1 MNYKSTI
8 SLILISMTSVSCA
21 TSIKWTGDISSHKEN
36 YLKEY
41 KKFRSELCQKS
52 DEKTFQERLKAYRGT
67 GYWIPELNGEVD
79 TDTIKELLPEIENKL
94 KWIKSQKSLVSSKK
108 KWPKDQV
115 TLSIRKTLKELLELK
130 KSELS
135 NDENFKTKSRQASL
149 KLIAKLKED
158 YQKLTQEY
166 SFFTSYKFPMDHLKN
181 RKVHDV
187 YRESEK
193 PEDKK
198 KANYAFFYRKIH
210 EDGTYYQNHTSPDLY
225 LRTTLDTVYFEIR
238 EHGFFLT
245 EEARYD
251 LDFVLDKID
260 SEMGKGKD
268 KILERLSE
276 WEKRTQEGF
285 EFYSSLTKVE
295 NAAKSHELIQ
305 NHMKASRALKE
316 FVYQKEALVYKY
328 WHPKNEL
335 MKAIFVLET
344 ILLNEVG
351 PVDGKDALERIDVS
365 KVVMNRLDKPKYL
378 RIGESEFLYPYLV
391 KEVTKKDIKEERWLN
406 ALFKQGEFSFSYY
419 YIPGVVNIFCPDE
432 APSAKKLREENV
444 EIALRALKDE
454 PGVFTPTR
462 YFSRASMVG
471 RIHMDTVWDNYSAYP
486 ERAGLLA
493 NEQSLLREKFSSGD
507 YVFLYTF
514 KDPVGESYQ
523 VIKVDGK
530 TFVYRQHEGQMIF
543 YNYRNPHFFRY
554 FSKR

>member
-79 TDTIKELLPEIENKL
+79 TDTIKELLPEIESKL

-251 LDFVLDKID
+251 LDFVLYKID
-260 SEMGKGKD
+260 SEMSKGKD

-276 WEKRTQEGF
+276 WEKRTQ
-285 EFYSSLTKVE
+285 
-295 NAAKSHELIQ
+295 
-305 NHMKASRALKE
+305 
-316 FVYQKEALVYKY
+316 
-328 WHPKNEL
+328 
-335 MKAIFVLET
+335 
-344 ILLNEVG
+344 
-351 PVDGKDALERIDVS
+351 
-365 KVVMNRLDKPKYL
+365 
-378 RIGESEFLYPYLV
+378 
-391 KEVTKKDIKEERWLN
+391 
-406 ALFKQGEFSFSYY
+406 
-419 YIPGVVNIFCPDE
+419 
-432 APSAKKLREENV
+432 
-444 EIALRALKDE
+444 
-454 PGVFTPTR
+454 
-462 YFSRASMVG
+462 
-471 RIHMDTVWDNYSAYP
+471 
-486 ERAGLLA
+486 
-493 NEQSLLREKFSSGD
+493 
-507 YVFLYTF
+507 
-514 KDPVGESYQ
+514 
-523 VIKVDGK
+523 
-530 TFVYRQHEGQMIF
+530 
-543 YNYRNPHFFRY
+543 
-554 FSKR
+554 

>member
-1 MNYKSTI
+1 
-8 SLILISMTSVSCA
+8 MTSVSCA
-21 TSIKWTGDISSHKEN
+21 TSIKWTGDISSHKAN

-79 TDTIKELLPEIENKL
+79 TDTIKELLPEIESKL

-260 SEMGKGKD
+260 SEMSKGKD